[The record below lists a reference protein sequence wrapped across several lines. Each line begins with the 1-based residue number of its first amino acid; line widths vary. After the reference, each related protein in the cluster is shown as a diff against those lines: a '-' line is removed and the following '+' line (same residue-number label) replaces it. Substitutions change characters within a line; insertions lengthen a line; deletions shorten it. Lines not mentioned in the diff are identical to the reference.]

1 MTRRVVL
8 ATRNQHK
15 VTELRRI
22 LHSAGVDVE
31 LVGTDE
37 FPDLPDVD
45 ETGSTFAANALL
57 KANDVARRTGLVA
70 IADDS
75 GLCVDALNG
84 MPGILSARWA
94 GEHGNDR
101 ANLDLVLAQISD
113 VPDNRRGAAFH
124 CAAAVATPDG
134 DERVV
139 EGVLEGSLI
148 REPRGTNG
156 FGYDPIFTPRGC
168 VLTTAELT
176 PAEKDA
182 ISHRGQAFRALVPVL
197 RDLLSDTTPDLPDD
211 RGWN

>member
-1 MTRRVVL
+1 MTQRVVL

-15 VTELRRI
+15 VAELRRI
-22 LHSAGVDVE
+22 LESADLDVD
-31 LVGTDE
+31 LVGTEE
-37 FPDLPDVD
+37 FPDLPDVA

-57 KANDVARRTGLVA
+57 KANDVAQRTGLIA

-94 GEHGNDR
+94 GKHGDDA
-101 ANLDLVLAQISD
+101 ANLQLVLAQLAD
-113 VPDNRRGAAFH
+113 VPPNRRGAAFH
-124 CAAAVATPDG
+124 CAAAIATPEG
-134 DERVV
+134 EERVV
-139 EGVLEGSLI
+139 EGVLDGSLI
-148 REPRGTNG
+148 TEPRGSNG
-156 FGYDPIFTPRGC
+156 FGYDPIFTPRGY

-197 RDLLSDTTPDLPDD
+197 RELLSDTTPD
-211 RGWN
+211 R

>member
-1 MTRRVVL
+1 MKVVL

-15 VTELRRI
+15 VAELRRI
-22 LHSAGVDVE
+22 LASANLDVE

-37 FPDLPDVD
+37 FPDLPDVP

-57 KANDVARRTGLVA
+57 KAHDVAQRTGCIA

-94 GEHGNDR
+94 GSHGDDA
-101 ANLDLVLAQISD
+101 ANLALVLTQITD
-113 VPDNRRGAAFH
+113 VPSQRRGAAFH
-124 CAAAVATPDG
+124 CAAAVATPEG

-139 EGVLEGSLI
+139 EGVLTGSLADA
-148 REPRGTNG
+148 PRGENG
-156 FGYDPIFTPRGC
+156 FGYDPIFVPTGY

-176 PAEKDA
+176 PQEKDA
-182 ISHRGQAFRALVPVL
+182 ISHRGQAFRALVPLL
-197 RDLLSDTTPDLPDD
+197 RDLCAEGGTRTRTPEGT
-211 RGWN
+211 RT